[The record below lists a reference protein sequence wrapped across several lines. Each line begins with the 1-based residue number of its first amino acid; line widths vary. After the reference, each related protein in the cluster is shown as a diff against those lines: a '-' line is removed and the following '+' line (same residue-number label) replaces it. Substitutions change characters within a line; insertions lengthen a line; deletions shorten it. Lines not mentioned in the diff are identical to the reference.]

1 MDAAKLSEEKL
12 REASCFGDEEAV
24 RKLIERGVNINAQ
37 HEINGCDVCSANL
50 AITPNYIAH
59 PPLGY
64 KVDMSDD
71 LGQNNQIEKPDL
83 VNGKHPVCVNPS
95 VPITVVEN
103 EELVLKVRLAN
114 SQDPDFIEIEIP
126 RDQLTY
132 NYLLQVCCIEL
143 NIDKEQILYM
153 ESCLI
158 QSSNI
163 DSYSV
168 SLKYSSSIN
177 SDVCSANLAITPNY
191 IAHPPLG
198 YKVDMSDDLG
208 QNNQIEKPDL
218 VNGKHP
224 VCVNPSVPITV
235 VENEELVLKV
245 RLANS
250 QDPDFIEIEI
260 PRDQL
265 TYNYLLQVCCIE
277 LNIDKEQAG
286 AMGAQAQDQDKGS
299 SINSDVCSANLAITP
314 NYIAHPPLGYK
325 VDMSDDLGQN
335 NQIEKPDLVNGKH
348 PVCVNPSVPITVVE
362 NEELVL
368 KVRLANSQDPDFI
381 EIEIPRDQLTYN
393 YLLQVCCIEL
403 NIDKEQVSRIRKLPN
418 TVLRKDKDIQRLK
431 NFQELEVVLTVAAT
445 TTSTQT
451 KTVNISTTKESE
463 SSPIRNKTFLKNS
476 SAPPPP
482 GYLTVSN
489 SPVTATKNVFEKSTF
504 CKNGTILY

>member
-37 HEINGCDVCSANL
+37 HEINGWTALHWASKRNHKSIVSYLLGSGADKSICSSLGEVPAMLTDNEEIRKMLGGSSINSDVCLANL

-64 KVDMSDD
+64 KVDTSDD

-83 VNGKHPVCVNPS
+83 VNGKHPICVNPS
-95 VPITVVEN
+95 VPV
-103 EELVLKVRLAN
+103 
-114 SQDPDFIEIEIP
+114 
-126 RDQLTY
+126 
-132 NYLLQVCCIEL
+132 
-143 NIDKEQILYM
+143 
-153 ESCLI
+153 
-158 QSSNI
+158 
-163 DSYSV
+163 
-168 SLKYSSSIN
+168 
-177 SDVCSANLAITPNY
+177 
-191 IAHPPLG
+191 
-198 YKVDMSDDLG
+198 
-208 QNNQIEKPDL
+208 
-218 VNGKHP
+218 
-224 VCVNPSVPITV
+224 
-235 VENEELVLKV
+235 
-245 RLANS
+245 
-250 QDPDFIEIEI
+250 
-260 PRDQL
+260 
-265 TYNYLLQVCCIE
+265 
-277 LNIDKEQAG
+277 
-286 AMGAQAQDQDKGS
+286 
-299 SINSDVCSANLAITP
+299 
-314 NYIAHPPLGYK
+314 
-325 VDMSDDLGQN
+325 
-335 NQIEKPDLVNGKH
+335 
-348 PVCVNPSVPITVVE
+348 TVVE

-418 TVLRKDKDIQRLK
+418 TVLRKDKDIQRLN

-463 SSPIRNKTFLKNS
+463 SSPIQNKTFLKNS